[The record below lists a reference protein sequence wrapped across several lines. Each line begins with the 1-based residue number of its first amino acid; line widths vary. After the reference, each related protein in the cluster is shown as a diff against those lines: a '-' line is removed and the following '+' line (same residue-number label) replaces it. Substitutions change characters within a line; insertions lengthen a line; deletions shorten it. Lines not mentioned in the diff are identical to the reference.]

1 MTEINIE
8 KLKEIIED
16 EDIVEDKDSERLKE
30 LKNKIGSS
38 RIVFARLFLEC
49 FDILGNNLYLFKEE
63 ESNVKSYLSE
73 FKVTAIRTLLEEFGE
88 GKLGT
93 YFTKEKINSIIDS
106 NREKMN
112 GLIQTFFKL
121 FSEED

>member
-1 MTEINIE
+1 MTIDIE
-8 KLKEIIED
+8 KLKDILED
-16 EDIVEDKDSERLKE
+16 ADVVEDKDLERLKE
-30 LKNKIGSS
+30 LKNKIGFNRVS
-38 RIVFARLFLEC
+38 FAKLFLEC
-49 FDILGNNLYLFKEE
+49 YDILGNNLYLFGDEE
-63 ESNVKSYLSE
+63 ENVKKYLSE
-73 FKVTAIRTLLEEFGE
+73 FNVDVRTLLEDYGE

-93 YFTKEKINSIIDS
+93 YFTKEKINAIVDS